1 MSGVRNLSA
10 AIPAS
15 PIVVDAPNGEVRV
28 EWRRFFQQLW
38 LRTGGAAG
46 APPGGAGTITGVTAG
61 TGLTGGGT
69 SGNVT
74 VALNPPVSVANGG
87 TGATSAPAAL
97 TNLGAYPAGNPAGY
111 ISGNQTITL
120 SGDVTGSG
128 NTAIP
133 ATLANTAVAAG
144 SYTNTNLTVDSKGR
158 ITAAANGTGGGGIT
172 DAPNDGNVYA
182 RQSLAWANV
191 TTAVDAAPNNTGRNL
206 IHNPVMTVA
215 QRGIGP
221 FTANGYGLDR
231 WKIYLSSDTVSHSQQ
246 AFPIT
251 GLAGVDESATNY
263 WSNTFTGNAAATA
276 LNIGYQLIEKVK
288 RLSNKTV
295 TVSLYAVA
303 SSGTPKLGVSLD
315 QNFGSGGSPSS
326 PVNGTGQ
333 SVTLST
339 TWTRYSLTFTIPSV
353 TGLTLGSNGDDSTAL
368 NFWYSAGSNFNTRSG
383 SVGVQ
388 SGTIM
393 LWGVQLEIGSVATPL
408 ARRDPADELA
418 LCQRFYQTGSFNL
431 SGYNG
436 ANNYVSYCIPFP
448 VTMRAQP
455 TMAGATTGQ
464 SNISGAN
471 FFPQGGGYLTI
482 QYQATATGSTVWY
495 GTFTASADL

>member
-1 MSGVRNLSA
+1 MPLDFPS
-10 AIPAS
+10 
-15 PIVVDAPNGEVRV
+15 
-28 EWRRFFQQLW
+28 
-38 LRTGGAAG
+38 
-46 APPGGAGTITGVTAG
+46 
-61 TGLTGGGT
+61 
-69 SGNVT
+69 
-74 VALNPPVSVANGG
+74 
-87 TGATSAPAAL
+87 
-97 TNLGAYPAGNPAGY
+97 
-111 ISGNQTITL
+111 
-120 SGDVTGSG
+120 
-128 NTAIP
+128 P
-133 ATLANTAVAAG
+133 ATVGQVYLNWTFDGTKWVPLTA
-144 SYTNTNLTVDSKGR
+144 
-158 ITAAANGTGGGGIT
+158 TALPFT
-172 DAPNDGNVYA
+172 D
-182 RQSLAWANV
+182 
-191 TTAVDAAPNNTGRNL
+191 TGRNL

-263 WSNTFTGNAAATA
+263 WGNTFTGNAAATA

-295 TVSLYAVA
+295 TVSFYAVA

-393 LWGVQLEIGSVATPL
+393 LWGVQLEIGSVMTPL
-408 ARRDPADELA
+408 ANRDPADDLA
-418 LCQRFYQTGSFNL
+418 LCQRFYFAASSFLWSGYGTSGNSSFYGTTCFPVVMRATPSVVITGTNGYGNASAGTLNAVTPSSATFQSNTGSASPLALLCSVN
-431 SGYNG
+431 
-436 ANNYVSYCIPFP
+436 
-448 VTMRAQP
+448 
-455 TMAGATTGQ
+455 
-464 SNISGAN
+464 
-471 FFPQGGGYLTI
+471 
-482 QYQATATGSTVWY
+482 
-495 GTFTASADL
+495 FTASADL